1 MIKEKF
7 FHYDQD
13 NETSFLVIDTV
24 NLVLNELET
33 ARKLYNTNKD
43 YFLSLMQDFNI
54 LELQFR
60 KAPLKKRID
69 HLDIGSPDWSYDNTN
84 ERIMVRTIMS
94 DGQFEERNEMRFFS
108 RQYNVNPNNLVEAEN
123 NSFDINTKST
133 FDASTKIGYI
143 KPLPS
148 NELYLYNLMV
158 VDELYYEDN
167 SEDYRLKMFIDF
179 TDTFRE
185 KLVATKN
192 QLLSII
198 TELEILYGSFFGKKD
213 SQSIINFFA
222 NVSVKSMNIFRR

>member
-7 FHYDQD
+7 FHYDQN
-13 NETSFLVIDTV
+13 NETSYLIIDTV

-33 ARKLYNTNKD
+33 ARKLYNINKD

-60 KAPLKKRID
+60 KAPLKNRID
-69 HLDIGSPDWSYDNTN
+69 HLDIGSSDWSYDDAN
-84 ERIMVRTIMS
+84 ESIMIRTIMA

-108 RQYNVNPNNLVEAEN
+108 RQYNVNPNNLIEAEN
-123 NSFDINTKST
+123 NSFDINYKST

-143 KPLPS
+143 KQLPS
-148 NELYLYNLMV
+148 NELYLYNLMI
-158 VDELYYEDN
+158 VDELYYEDGA
-167 SEDYRLKMFIDF
+167 EDYRLKMIIDF

-192 QLLSII
+192 ELLGII
-198 TELEILYGSFFGKKD
+198 TELEVIYTSFW
-213 SQSIINFFA
+213 
-222 NVSVKSMNIFRR
+222 